1 MVKEWEKINTI
12 EQKEVKKI
20 IILILSVVLI
30 FLTEGKRTSEEK

>member
-1 MVKEWEKINTI
+1 MVEEWEKINTI

-30 FLTEGKRTSEEK
+30 FLTEGKRT

>member
-1 MVKEWEKINTI
+1 MVEEWEKINTI